1 MLNFVK
7 KRKIRVRI
15 MRRKGCI
22 AAALAAIVMVSLCA
36 CSKKAADPY
45 EGMVQVES
53 GFGNLIWITPAEGVA
68 VNDLAAEDFAEGK
81 YIGEAYDVKMGIDVS
96 EHQGSID
103 WAAVA
108 SDGIDFA
115 IIRAGYRGY
124 SAGGL
129 FTDAYFDGN
138 IKGARN
144 NGLDV
149 GVYFFS
155 QATNPE
161 EATEEADYLLALL
174 KNYPTDT
181 VTLPIFYDWETIDTD
196 EARTDGVTGEV
207 ITECALAFTARIQE
221 AGYEGGVYAYRK
233 LGYFSYDLPRMTHLR
248 WWVATLSD
256 YPDFYYKHDFWQ
268 YSITGSVEGIEGD
281 VDRNMLF
288 IPKVTEIQE

>member
-1 MLNFVK
+1 MRIM
-7 KRKIRVRI
+7 KRKGWISAFL
-15 MRRKGCI
+15 
-22 AAALAAIVMVSLCA
+22 AAALLVSLCA
-36 CSKKAADPY
+36 CSRKATDPY

-53 GFGNLIWITPAEGVA
+53 GYGNLIWITPYEGVA
-68 VNDLAAEDFAEGK
+68 VNDLSAEDFSEGE

-138 IKGARN
+138 IKGAAA

-161 EATEEADYLLALL
+161 EAAEEAEYLLSIL
-174 KNYPTDT
+174 KGYPADT
-181 VTLPIFYDWETIDTD
+181 VTLPIFYDWESIDTD
-196 EARTDGVTGEV
+196 EARTDGISGEI
-207 ITECALAFTARIQE
+207 ITECALAFTAKLEE
-221 AGYEGGVYAYRK
+221 AGYESGVYAYRK
-233 LGYFSYDLPRMTHLR
+233 LGYFSYDLPRMTHLK

-268 YSITGSVEGIEGD
+268 YSITGNVKGIEGD

-288 IPKVTEIQE
+288 IPRTAETAE

>member
-1 MLNFVK
+1 
-7 KRKIRVRI
+7 

-22 AAALAAIVMVSLCA
+22 AAALAAIVLLSLCA
-36 CSKKAADPY
+36 CSRKATDPY

-53 GFGNLIWITPAEGVA
+53 GYGNLIWITPHEGVA
-68 VNDLAAEDFAEGK
+68 LNDLTAEDFSEGK
-81 YIGEAYDVKMGIDVS
+81 YTGEAYDVKMGIDVS

-138 IKGARN
+138 IKGAAA

-161 EATEEADYLLALL
+161 EAAEEAEYLLSIL
-174 KNYPTDT
+174 KGYPADT
-181 VTLPIFYDWETIDTD
+181 VTLPIFYDWESIDTD
-196 EARTDGVTGEV
+196 EARTDGISGEI
-207 ITECALAFTARIQE
+207 ITECALAFTAKLEE
-221 AGYEGGVYAYRK
+221 AGYESGVYAYRK
-233 LGYFSYDLPRMTHLR
+233 LGYFSYDLPRMTHLK

-268 YSITGSVEGIEGD
+268 YSITGNVKGIEGD

-288 IPKVTEIQE
+288 IPRVAETAEQ

>member
-1 MLNFVK
+1 MRIM
-7 KRKIRVRI
+7 KRKGWISAFL
-15 MRRKGCI
+15 
-22 AAALAAIVMVSLCA
+22 AAALLVSLCA
-36 CSKKAADPY
+36 CSRKATDPY

-53 GFGNLIWITPAEGVA
+53 GYGNLIWITPYEGVA
-68 VNDLAAEDFAEGK
+68 VNDLSAEDFSEGE

-138 IKGARN
+138 IKGAAA

-161 EATEEADYLLALL
+161 EAAEEAEYLLSLL
-174 KNYPTDT
+174 KGYPADT
-181 VTLPIFYDWETIDTD
+181 VTLPIFYDWESIDTD
-196 EARTDGVTGEV
+196 EARTDGISGEI
-207 ITECALAFTARIQE
+207 ITECALAFTAKLEE
-221 AGYEGGVYAYRK
+221 AGYESGVYAYRK
-233 LGYFSYDLPRMTHLR
+233 LGYFSYDLPRMTHLK

-268 YSITGSVEGIEGD
+268 YSITGRVNGIEGD

-288 IPKVTEIQE
+288 IPRVTESAE

>member
-1 MLNFVK
+1 MRIM
-7 KRKIRVRI
+7 KRKGWISAFL
-15 MRRKGCI
+15 
-22 AAALAAIVMVSLCA
+22 AAALLVSLCA
-36 CSKKAADPY
+36 CSRKATDPY

-53 GFGNLIWITPAEGVA
+53 GYGSLIWITPYEGVA
-68 VNDLAAEDFAEGK
+68 VNDLSAEDFSEGE

-138 IKGARN
+138 IKGAAA

-161 EATEEADYLLALL
+161 EAAEEAEYLLSIL
-174 KNYPTDT
+174 KGYPADT
-181 VTLPIFYDWETIDTD
+181 VTLPIFYDWESIDTD
-196 EARTDGVTGEV
+196 EARTDGISGEI
-207 ITECALAFTARIQE
+207 ITECALAFTAKLEE
-221 AGYEGGVYAYRK
+221 AGYESGVYAYRK
-233 LGYFSYDLPRMTHLR
+233 LGYFSYDLPRMTHLK

-268 YSITGSVEGIEGD
+268 YSITGNVKGIEGD

-288 IPKVTEIQE
+288 IPRPAEAAE